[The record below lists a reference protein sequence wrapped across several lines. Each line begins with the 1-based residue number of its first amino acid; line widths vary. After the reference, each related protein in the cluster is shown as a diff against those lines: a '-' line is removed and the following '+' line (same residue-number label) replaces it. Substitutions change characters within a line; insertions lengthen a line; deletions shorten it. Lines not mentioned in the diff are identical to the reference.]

1 MNDVV
6 RSSASL
12 RRRLTV
18 VLIGGAAVLALVLY
32 FGVRLYA
39 TQIAQ
44 QGQDNI
50 LKASV
55 TTILDTAVI
64 RDGTLEIDFPYA
76 ALAML
81 NTASDD
87 RVFYAILQ
95 DGALVSGYDGLP
107 QRDMAGSDAAS
118 WSAAYEGAEVR
129 LTTAGRRLF
138 TTDRETGI
146 TVTVAQT
153 QDALSVT
160 LAQIS
165 RNVALFGS
173 GFFLLATALSFWA
186 TASTIGP
193 LKRLTQSVTRRGPQD
208 LSPVT
213 KPVPAEMVPLVASLN
228 SLMGRLEQ
236 SLTRSEDFIAEAA
249 HRVRTPLATVRS
261 HAETTLHR
269 VDKEENRSALRAM
282 IRAIDESSRAAGQ
295 LLDHAMTT
303 FRADHLDRQEI
314 NLSELVA
321 DLVNRLEPVAE
332 MKDIALVL
340 DAQRRVDVSADPIL
354 IQNAIRNLIDN
365 ALKYSPAES
374 DIEITVAH
382 TDHAFVSI
390 CDAGPG
396 FPPDQMAGLVHRF
409 ARGENAK
416 GITGSGLGLTIA
428 HDVAE
433 AHNGSLHLSNRAG
446 GGACVTLSL

>member
-1 MNDVV
+1 MT
-6 RSSASL
+6 L
-12 RRRLTV
+12 
-18 VLIGGAAVLALVLY
+18 VLIGGAGVLALVLY

-44 QGQDNI
+44 QGQDDI
-50 LKASV
+50 LRASV
-55 TTILDTAVI
+55 TAILDTAVI
-64 RDGTLEIDFPYA
+64 RDDRLEIDFPYA
-76 ALAML
+76 ALSML
-81 NTASDD
+81 NTPSDD
-87 RVFYAILQ
+87 RVFYAIRQ
-95 DGALVSGYDGLP
+95 DGTLVSGYSELP
-107 QRDMAGSDAAS
+107 QPLGTLAPAAS
-118 WSAAYEGAEVR
+118 WSVPYQGADLR
-129 LTTAGRRLF
+129 LTTAARSLIAGDSD
-138 TTDRETGI
+138 TTI

-165 RNVALFGS
+165 RNVAFFGA
-173 GFFLLATALSFWA
+173 GFFVLAVLLSFWA

-193 LKRLTQSVTRRGPQD
+193 LNRLAQSVTRRGPQD
-208 LSPVT
+208 LSPVA

-228 SLMGRLEQ
+228 TLMGRLDQ

-261 HAETTLHR
+261 HAETTLQR
-269 VDKEENRSALRAM
+269 VDDEENRSALRAM

-303 FRADHLDRQEI
+303 FRADHLDRQNT
-314 NLSELVA
+314 NLSELVQ
-321 DLVNRLEPVAE
+321 DLISGLEPVAE
-332 MKDIALVL
+332 MKDISFRLRTEKDVT
-340 DAQRRVDVSADPIL
+340 VSADPIL
-354 IQNAIRNLIDN
+354 VQNAIRNLIDN

-374 DIEITVAH
+374 DIVVSVAQE
-382 TDHAFVSI
+382 DMAVVRI

-396 FPPDQMAGLVHRF
+396 FPKDHMAGLVDRF

-428 HDVAE
+428 HDVAL
-433 AHNGSLHLSNRAG
+433 AHNGTLELSNAKG
-446 GGACVTLSL
+446 GGACVTFSL

>member
-1 MNDVV
+1 MSDVV

-12 RRRLTV
+12 RQRLTV

-64 RDGTLEIDFPYA
+64 RDGMLEIDFPYA
-76 ALAML
+76 ALSML

-107 QRDMAGSDAAS
+107 ARETTGAAPAS
-118 WSAAYEGAEVR
+118 WSGVYNGANLR
-129 LTTAGRRLF
+129 LTTAARRLF
-138 TTDRETGI
+138 AVDRETGI
-146 TVTVAQT
+146 RVTVAQT

-165 RNVALFGS
+165 RNVALFGA
-173 GFFLLATALSFWA
+173 GFFLLATLLSFWA

-193 LKRLTQSVTRRGPQD
+193 LRRLTRSVTRRGPQD
-208 LSPVT
+208 LSPVV

-228 SLMGRLEQ
+228 SLMGRLDQ

-261 HAETTLHR
+261 HAETTLQR
-269 VDKEENRSALRAM
+269 VDKEENRTALRAM

-321 DLVNRLEPVAE
+321 DLVDRLEPVAE
-332 MKDIALVL
+332 MKDITFDLNV
-340 DAQRRVDVSADPIL
+340 QESVQVSADPIL
-354 IQNAIRNLIDN
+354 LQNAIRNLIDN

-374 DIEITVAH
+374 TIEITVARS
-382 TDHAFVSI
+382 DQAFVRI

-396 FPPDQMAGLVHRF
+396 FPTDHMAGLVDRF
-409 ARGENAK
+409 ARGANAK

-433 AHNGSLHLSNRAG
+433 AHKGSLQLSNKAE
-446 GGACVTLSL
+446 GGACVILSL

>member
-1 MNDVV
+1 MTDTVHA
-6 RSSASL
+6 STSL
-12 RRRLTV
+12 RARLTI

-44 QGQDNI
+44 QGQDSI

-64 RDGTLEIDFPYA
+64 RDGVLEIDFPYA
-76 ALAML
+76 ALSML

-95 DGALVSGYDGLP
+95 DGALVSGYEKLP
-107 QRDMAGSDAAS
+107 RVEPSKGEAVS
-118 WSAAYEGAEVR
+118 WSGVFKGGELR
-129 LTTAGRRLF
+129 FTTAARRLY
-138 TTDRETGI
+138 TADRETGI
-146 TVTVAQT
+146 TVTVAQS

-165 RNVALFGS
+165 RNVALFGA
-173 GFFLLATALSFWA
+173 GFFCLAAALSFWA

-193 LKRLTQSVTRRGPQD
+193 LKRLTQSVTRRGPED
-208 LSPVT
+208 LSPVV

-228 SLMGRLEQ
+228 SFMGRLDQ

-269 VDKEENRSALRAM
+269 VNKVENRTALRAM

-295 LLDHAMTT
+295 LLDHEMTT
-303 FRADHLDRQEI
+303 FRADHLDRQEM
-314 NLSELVA
+314 NLTELVV

-332 MKDIALVL
+332 MKDITFSL
-340 DAQRRVDVSADPIL
+340 DADARVDVSADPIL
-354 IQNAIRNLIDN
+354 VQNAIRNLIDN
-365 ALKYSPAES
+365 ALKYAPAES
-374 DIEITVAH
+374 IIDIKVAQEGQ
-382 TDHAFVSI
+382 AIVRI

-396 FPPDQMAGLVHRF
+396 FPPEQMAGLVQRF
-409 ARGENAK
+409 ARGTNAK

-428 HDVAE
+428 QDVAE
-433 AHNGSLHLSNRAG
+433 AHNGKLHLSNRAE
-446 GGACVTLSL
+446 GGACVTFSL